1 MQSTDAVKMGVI
13 PDDPLDQLAKEVLLR
28 YVTPMIN
35 AEAGYVSGF
44 LDPDCHLKGITR
56 LVTEGLAARHWGHS
70 AAD

>member
-13 PDDPLDQLAKEVLLR
+13 PDDLLDQLAKEVLLR

-44 LDPDCHLKGITR
+44 LDPDCHLKGVVSRYRR
-56 LVTEGLAARHWGHS
+56 LLFVVCAAASGC
-70 AAD
+70 